1 MTRTKLIAILFPVQI
16 VIVNILSSFPAF
28 VEKYYS
34 NGIFPYISRT
44 ERVLLGWIGF
54 SIGDILYAITLFLA
68 LRWIWKTRRTWKTSY
83 KQNLI
88 QIAACLS
95 VVYFVFTLLWA
106 LNYRRMPLHKK
117 MGIEKE
123 YTEQELI
130 DFTHK
135 LITKTNALHL
145 QITHND
151 TVKVVLPYD
160 INGIYDRAPQAY
172 TELQKTFPEFTYEHK
187 SIKSS
192 LMSLAQSYMGFGGYL
207 NPFTNEAQVNDMLPL
222 YNQPTT
228 TCHEMSHQIGY
239 ANESE
244 ANFIGFMA
252 SIYSNDMYFKYSGY
266 SFALRYCIGNI
277 AKFDEAKAKEIIKG
291 VNKGI
296 RKNFKES
303 KDFNKKYESFIEDIF
318 EYIYDHYLKANEQKD
333 GLETY
338 SKFTGL
344 LVNYY
349 KDKEL

>member
-1 MTRTKLIAILFPVQI
+1 MTRTKLLAILFPVQI
-16 VIVNILSSFPAF
+16 VIVNILSFFPGF
-28 VEKYYS
+28 VEHYYS
-34 NGIFPYISRT
+34 NGIFPYISST

-54 SIGDILYAITLFLA
+54 SIGDILYGITLFLA
-68 LRWIWKTRRTWKTSY
+68 LRWIWKTRKTWKTAY
-83 KQNLI
+83 KHNLLK
-88 QIAACLS
+88 IAACLS
-95 VVYFVFTLLWA
+95 VVYFVFTILWA
-106 LNYRRMPLHKK
+106 LNYRRMPLYKK
-117 MGIEKE
+117 MGIEKD
-123 YTEQELI
+123 YTEQQLI

-135 LITKTNALHL
+135 LIAKTNAIHL

-151 TVKVVLPYD
+151 TAKVIVPYD
-160 INGIYDRAPQAY
+160 LKEIYNKAPQAY
-172 TELQKTFPEFTYEHK
+172 ANLSKQFPEFTYEHK

-252 SIYSNDMYFKYSGY
+252 SAHSDDLYFKYSAY

-277 AKFDEAKAKEIIKG
+277 DKFDEAKAKDIIKG

-303 KDFNKKYESFIEDIF
+303 KNFSKKYESFIEDIF